1 MIKEKINIVRQ
12 NIARAARKS
21 GRRPEDITLV
31 CVTKEA
37 TIEQIRQAI
46 ACGITDIGENRV
58 QDALAEYAALRGT
71 WDVGRG
77 TLRWHFIG
85 HLQTNKAKKAV
96 EIFDLIHSVDSFHLA
111 GAISKDAAGINKT
124 QDILVQV
131 NTSGEQSK
139 FGVSPE
145 RTIAL
150 LKQMISLNNIRVLGL
165 MTIAPLMDDPE
176 EARPYFRKLKQLSE
190 EIKDFLRVTNRPS
203 TSLGAG
209 EPRESAERSES
220 SPKGTVLSMG
230 MSQDYQ
236 VAIEEGATMA
246 RIGSAIFK

>member
-1 MIKEKINIVRQ
+1 MVKEKLAIVKH
-12 NIARAARKS
+12 NIAQAAKKS

-37 TIEQIRQAI
+37 TIEQARQAI

-58 QDALAEYAALRGT
+58 QDALEKYNRLVRSELQT
-71 WDVGRG
+71 IK
-77 TLRWHFIG
+77 WHFIG
-85 HLQTNKAKKAV
+85 HLQTNKARKAV

-111 GAISKDAAGINKT
+111 DAISKDAAKINKA
-124 QDILVQV
+124 QDILIQV
-131 NTSGEQSK
+131 NVSGEQSK

-150 LKQMISLNNIRVLGL
+150 LKQIISLSHIRVLGL
-165 MTIAPLMDDPE
+165 MTITPLVDNPE
-176 EARPYFRKLKQLSE
+176 KLRPYFRKLKQLSE
-190 EIKDFLRVTNRPS
+190 EVKIFFL
-203 TSLGAG
+203 
-209 EPRESAERSES
+209 EPRTENREPA
-220 SPKGTVLSMG
+220 LSMG

-236 VAIEEGATMA
+236 VAVEEGATMV

>member
-1 MIKEKINIVRQ
+1 MVKEKLAIVKH
-12 NIARAARKS
+12 NIAQAAKKS

-37 TIEQIRQAI
+37 TIEQARQAI

-58 QDALAEYAALRGT
+58 QDALVKYAALRGT
-71 WDVGRG
+71 MDDGRG
-77 TLRWHFIG
+77 TIRWHFIG
-85 HLQTNKAKKAV
+85 HLQTNKARKAV
-96 EIFDLIHSVDSFHLA
+96 EIFDLIHSIDSFHLA
-111 GAISKDAAGINKT
+111 DGISKDAAKINKA
-124 QDILVQV
+124 QDILIQV

-150 LKQMISLNNIRVLGL
+150 LKQMIPLNNIRVLGL
-165 MTIAPLMDDPE
+165 MTIAPLTDDPE
-176 EARPYFRKLKQLSE
+176 ETRPYFRKLKQLSE
-190 EIKDFLRVTNRPS
+190 KIKDFLRVTS
-203 TSLGAG
+203 H
-209 EPRESAERSES
+209 ESA
-220 SPKGTVLSMG
+220 KTVLSMG

-236 VAIEEGATMA
+236 VAVEEGATMV